1 MRKTFVSTLLVA
13 LLLGAAGLRPANAE
27 APKRWKPLAVASF
40 AGYDKMKGNID
51 LAGEMAGM
59 PDLGKGL
66 EAMLNLLTGNQGL
79 AGLDKARPW
88 GAVVQ
93 INGDQLGGYAFL
105 PVTDLE
111 KLLKV
116 AQPHVGKAKDLGDG
130 VFQIDTKRK
139 PVYVQQKGDWA
150 FVCDKPEGLAHTP
163 EDPSR
168 LLGGLN
174 TRYDLAMRINAA
186 NVPEKHRKK
195 AIARMREEGEKNLHA
210 MPGETEEEFAVRKRL
225 SEKIFRSIVEAIN
238 DLDKITIGVS
248 LDHEAKKAWLD
259 VSATMLEGSRSAQ
272 RLADL
277 DQTKTDFGGFRFP
290 GAALSANVA
299 GNFGCDTE
307 DLNAVFKVIR
317 ERAAREI
324 DAKELS
330 EEETTAG
337 KELVAGM
344 LDVAQADIAGG
355 RVDAGMALVLKPG
368 AVTLMAGRHV
378 ADAKKLDDTLGKLVE
393 AVRAKKPKFVAKVL
407 KTDVAE
413 FMDVHFHRVS
423 IDIPQDAKDREKVVE
438 QIGETLEVVVG
449 IGEHSVYVA
458 MGRDPM
464 KALKRVIKRSEAMR
478 DRNVPPVA
486 ISIAMSE
493 VANFMAAVAPEHD
506 RPKIAK
512 AAAILEEAA
521 GKDHLSLVVRPAKRG
536 IVARIQIEE
545 GILKLLA
552 SIRKRQ

>member
-1 MRKTFVSTLLVA
+1 M
-13 LLLGAAGLRPANAE
+13 
-27 APKRWKPLAVASF
+27 
-40 AGYDKMKGNID
+40 
-51 LAGEMAGM
+51 
-59 PDLGKGL
+59 
-66 EAMLNLLTGNQGL
+66 
-79 AGLDKARPW
+79 
-88 GAVVQ
+88 
-93 INGDQLGGYAFL
+93 
-105 PVTDLE
+105 
-111 KLLKV
+111 
-116 AQPHVGKAKDLGDG
+116 
-130 VFQIDTKRK
+130 
-139 PVYVQQKGDWA
+139 
-150 FVCDKPEGLAHTP
+150 
-163 EDPSR
+163 
-168 LLGGLN
+168 
-174 TRYDLAMRINAA
+174 
-186 NVPEKHRKK
+186 
-195 AIARMREEGEKNLHA
+195 
-210 MPGETEEEFAVRKRL
+210 
-225 SEKIFRSIVEAIN
+225 
-238 DLDKITIGVS
+238 
-248 LDHEAKKAWLD
+248 
-259 VSATMLEGSRSAQ
+259 
-272 RLADL
+272 
-277 DQTKTDFGGFRFP
+277 
-290 GAALSANVA
+290 A

-355 RVDAGMALVLKPG
+355 RVDGGMALVLKPG

-536 IVARIQIEE
+536 VVARIQLEE

-552 SIRKRQ
+552 SIRKLQ